1 MPKNIIA
8 VSTDK
13 IIRSKIVLELFDLE
27 GNRISGVLDLKGKE
41 QCKVLIDTLNGFDS
55 IEIVKDERL
64 PLGLADNLLKV
75 MDDLEYDIMRE
86 LREIRE
92 YIKSFKEGDSQ

>member
-1 MPKNIIA
+1 MPKNLIA
-8 VSTDK
+8 VSTDR
-13 IIRSKIVLELFDLE
+13 IIRSKIMLELFDLE

-41 QCKVLIDTLNGFDS
+41 QCKVLIDTLNSFDS

-75 MDDLEYDIMRE
+75 MNDLEDNTMRE

-92 YIKSFKEGDSQ
+92 YIKSFKAGEQ

>member
-1 MPKNIIA
+1 MPKNLIT

-13 IIRSKIVLELFDLE
+13 IIRSKIMLELFDLE

-55 IEIVKDERL
+55 IEILKDERL
-64 PLGLADNLLKV
+64 PLSLADNLLKV
-75 MDDLEYDIMRE
+75 MDDLEDNTLRE

-92 YIKSFKEGDSQ
+92 YIKSFKAGEQ